1 MDGQIEPYLRE
12 GVHGDLIKPQGLER
26 INTVV
31 SNGVRKNIIPSG
43 DFLAVVVRTCVLDP
57 LGGGLSRVAS
67 YVVHFSFADGILEYG
82 YVVWVCVKVG
92 ADNGRYT
99 WMVGEFQKGGSEQ
112 LISLGGLLV
121 VFMSTSVAVKYAHQ

>member
-1 MDGQIEPYLRE
+1 MDGQIEPYLEE

-43 DFLAVVVRTCVLDP
+43 AFLAVVVKTSVLDP

-67 YVVHFSFADGILEYG
+67 YVVPFSFAGC
-82 YVVWVCVKVG
+82 VVWVCVKVG
-92 ADNGRYT
+92 ADNGRYI

-112 LISLGGLLV
+112 LISLGGLFM